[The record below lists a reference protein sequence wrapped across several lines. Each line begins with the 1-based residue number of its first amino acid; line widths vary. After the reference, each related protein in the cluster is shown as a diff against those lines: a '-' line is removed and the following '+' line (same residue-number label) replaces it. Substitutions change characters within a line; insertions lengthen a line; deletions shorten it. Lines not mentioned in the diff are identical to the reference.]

1 MYILFK
7 KVITGNG
14 QAYIGTNEVWR
25 QKLPQT
31 ERQTFGMKTWTD
43 RLVDMVFRG
52 VVGLVVIYI
61 LEQLCLHND
70 FPVLAGVNAG
80 TFLLTALLGMPGFLA
95 VFVISLIYF
104 Y

>member
-1 MYILFK
+1 M
-7 KVITGNG
+7 
-14 QAYIGTNEVWR
+14 
-25 QKLPQT
+25 PQT
-31 ERQTFGMKTWTD
+31 ERQALGMKTWTD

>member
-1 MYILFK
+1 M
-7 KVITGNG
+7 
-14 QAYIGTNEVWR
+14 
-25 QKLPQT
+25 PQT
-31 ERQTFGMKTWTD
+31 ERQAFGMKTWTD

>member
-1 MYILFK
+1 
-7 KVITGNG
+7 
-14 QAYIGTNEVWR
+14 
-25 QKLPQT
+25 
-31 ERQTFGMKTWTD
+31 MKTWTD

-61 LEQLCLHND
+61 LERICEYHE

-80 TFLLTALLGMPGFLA
+80 TFLLTACLGMPGFLL
-95 VFVISLIYF
+95 VFAISLIYL

>member
-31 ERQTFGMKTWTD
+31 ERQAFGMKTWTD

>member
-1 MYILFK
+1 
-7 KVITGNG
+7 
-14 QAYIGTNEVWR
+14 
-25 QKLPQT
+25 
-31 ERQTFGMKTWTD
+31 MKTWTD

-61 LEQLCLHND
+61 LEQICVYND

-80 TFLLTALLGMPGFLA
+80 TFLLTALLGMPGFLLIFA
-95 VFVISLIYF
+95 CSLIYL